1 MVDWKSTN
9 LNEDDMFCVQVNGKL
24 YLTAVRDED
33 GYKVFIEDSKGRAL
47 HSHEVSDFEVAVKPA
62 FDDARYAA
70 KNYLIDEVC
79 CSDPDV
85 DEYVIYDD
93 DSYYEYGLTAKLTK
107 TIKEDDDGGE
117 SRIRYHRV
125 NILDYMD
132 EDMRT
137 KWLEGAHEYES
148 N

>member
-9 LNEDDMFCVQVNGKL
+9 LNEDDQFCVKVNDKL
-24 YLTAVRDED
+24 YVTVLRDED
-33 GYKVFIEDSKGRAL
+33 GYTVFIEDSKGRAI
-47 HSHEVSDFEVAVKPA
+47 HSHEVSDFEVEVKPA

-70 KNYLIDEVC
+70 SNYLIDEVC
-79 CSDPDV
+79 SDPDV
-85 DEYVIYDD
+85 DTYVLYDD
-93 DSYYEYGLTAKLTK
+93 DSYYEYGITAKLIK
-107 TIKEDDDGGE
+107 KIKEDDDGGE